1 MGGRNSHPN
10 IPPMNPQQ
18 QQQMQQQQMQQQ
30 PPPLQQ
36 QQQMPP
42 HTPNNP
48 GHQSPEPPLP
58 PPPRGCDL
66 GDPELNDS
74 NNSTSST
81 QYSEAECDHDM
92 NRGKLTIFVGGPW
105 VFQSIWQLRVYV

>member
-10 IPPMNPQQ
+10 VPPMN
-18 QQQMQQQQMQQQ
+18 MQQ
-30 PPPLQQ
+30 PPPPQQ
-36 QQQMPP
+36 QVAPPQQ
-42 HTPNNP
+42 HSHVNG

-66 GDPELNDS
+66 GEVELNDS
-74 NNSTSST
+74 NNSTSSA

-92 NRGKLTIFVGGPW
+92 NRGEDHSHKKIMM
-105 VFQSIWQLRVYV
+105 